1 MDDPARDLEQYPA
14 PAVETASA
22 IFSSVARKGEWVPPE
37 VLEVRAWFGAAK
49 LDFTQALLAPGVTT
63 IDVSVMFGSVEI
75 IVPADLEIELVA
87 SALLGSVEQR
97 DAGGRVGRFL
107 ADQLDRVTG
116 GALGRRDS
124 RRRDEED
131 DDDPP
136 LLRVEGHAMFGS
148 ILVKTRI

>member
-1 MDDPARDLEQYPA
+1 VGA
-14 PAVETASA
+14 
-22 IFSSVARKGEWVPPE
+22 PE

-49 LDFTQALLAPGVTT
+49 LDFTQALLAPGLTT
-63 IDVSVMFGSVEI
+63 IDVSAVFGSVEI

-124 RRRDEED
+124 RNREEYD

-148 ILVKTRI
+148 ILVKTRL